1 MEYMLKFKMK
11 STHHSPT
18 FDKDIPKEGDPTD
31 FAIYAHIQAF
41 VNVFERTTTQR
52 SIQEMKQML
61 AEFGIEKWSRK
72 WHDKI

>member
-1 MEYMLKFKMK
+1 MEENTAFNGSKVGM
-11 STHHSPT
+11 
-18 FDKDIPKEGDPTD
+18 
-31 FAIYAHIQAF
+31 QAF
-41 VNVFERTTTQR
+41 VNVFERTTTQI